1 MCLDLDLLLELD
13 HGVELGV
20 VLCLGTLLQLASR
33 CGIAAATHSS
43 GSITRLVLRHGS
55 HLF

>member
-33 CGIAAATHSS
+33 RGIAAATHSS
-43 GSITRLVLRHGS
+43 GSITRLVLRHDS